1 MSPFIGFTA
10 ELLADPV
17 FASSAVALRKMLDQ
31 LDVEGDGSVD
41 AIEMARAV
49 EWICN
54 QRQRPL
60 YERVDKIGELSRL
73 KGKVRIDNLRAW
85 CGW

>member
-1 MSPFIGFTA
+1 MSAWDHFTA

-17 FASSAVALRKMLDQ
+17 FASSAVALREMLDQ

-60 YERVDKIGELSRL
+60 HERVDKIGELSRL
-73 KGKVRIDNLRAW
+73 KGRVCINMKEW
-85 CGW
+85 TGW